1 MVAER
6 LDPSDLTTF
15 GWSDSEES
23 STSLMGM
30 NFDIASTS
38 DVSDISKTSR
48 QTSQKRRRHS
58 EPTIDTNRYKTKL

>member
-1 MVAER
+1 MFVEH
-6 LDPSDLTTF
+6 LDPTDLATF

-38 DVSDISKTSR
+38 DVSDTNKTR
-48 QTSQKRRRHS
+48 QSTQKRRRHS
-58 EPTIDTNRYKTKL
+58 EPTIDTNR